1 MGEYDEPVS
10 SLQRREQLE
19 GGWSNSESICVPG
32 KCWQRQM
39 PWLPALLTI
48 LDVYVKEKWFVL
60 FRVIR
65 DFPGSPVVKKSCFH
79 TGDTGSIPVG
89 KLRSHMPCAAT
100 LPPTKNGKKVTL
112 KTKWSFQALLKH
124 PNKYLAIRTS
134 RVPKMVPPHS
144 KRSTNDGG
152 AVSQGPHNHSPFPR
166 STLRKATL

>member
-65 DFPGSPVVKKSCFH
+65 DFPGSPVVRKSCFH

-89 KLRSHMPCAAT
+89 KLRSHMPC
-100 LPPTKNGKKVTL
+100 GKKKKKNRELYLESVSI
-112 KTKWSFQALLKH
+112 KDCISF
-124 PNKYLAIRTS
+124 
-134 RVPKMVPPHS
+134 PHF
-144 KRSTNDGG
+144 
-152 AVSQGPHNHSPFPR
+152 FPR
-166 STLRKATL
+166 GTDFFHSSFVRWNLHEIWTGTCPRIFPALGSQHQFI